1 MHSFSQVLKYI
12 NKDVNPQHGFLSRLI
27 QFSTLA
33 SSSNTYV
40 EDGVNRKAE
49 LLKPFQ
55 ILAKTR
61 DVVQLRSLRQKS
73 DNTCGYYA
81 LYNAVCVLRCL
92 RDLKKNKKRYCV
104 LSNLLQMY
112 DRDEFENWKK
122 EHQSTILRACETY
135 YWNSKAA
142 KAGILG
148 SNEANFLIL
157 TDPILS
163 SSSRLVCMSNF
174 GDLELNSAEQVC
186 AIDKLLREISSS
198 SEHEIRIFVLGAHD
212 HWITLILEKKHD
224 LVEMVL
230 MESENKKS
238 IDTPASNDRKEEIQ
252 RIVKLILDSSR
263 GLTSVARFAMTHAV
277 RKFIDT
283 FNTCVKRRKDGSLV
297 AKSSDGQSVE
307 HFAALRGGIQ
317 SLRTLRSRWH
327 MFRSSNESLVENSVK
342 IEFVKLLRDT
352 LRSVGVVRAPSFGRS
367 DSKYGR
373 PLPSLRCPTD
383 GTLWIEKYV
392 NEVKMSLQSL
402 DSLSKEDERLVS
414 ELDFGPPMYPI
425 ERAKRLQP
433 KFVGVSLNEI
443 LELLVAFEGRC
454 TDDEVAAELRR
465 ELSLRPRCN
474 KGHKLRPAQRN
485 GNFCD
490 LCNANGKRKN
500 VPRRSIL

>member
-1 MHSFSQVLKYI
+1 
-12 NKDVNPQHGFLSRLI
+12 
-27 QFSTLA
+27 
-33 SSSNTYV
+33 
-40 EDGVNRKAE
+40 
-49 LLKPFQ
+49 
-55 ILAKTR
+55 
-61 DVVQLRSLRQKS
+61 
-73 DNTCGYYA
+73 
-81 LYNAVCVLRCL
+81 
-92 RDLKKNKKRYCV
+92 
-104 LSNLLQMY
+104 
-112 DRDEFENWKK
+112 
-122 EHQSTILRACETY
+122 
-135 YWNSKAA
+135 
-142 KAGILG
+142 
-148 SNEANFLIL
+148 
-157 TDPILS
+157 
-163 SSSRLVCMSNF
+163 
-174 GDLELNSAEQVC
+174 
-186 AIDKLLREISSS
+186 
-198 SEHEIRIFVLGAHD
+198 
-212 HWITLILEKKHD
+212 
-224 LVEMVL
+224 MVL

-283 FNTCVKRRKDGSLV
+283 FNMCVRRRKDGSLV

-327 MFRSSNESLVENSVK
+327 LFRSSNESLVENSVK

-500 VPRRSIL
+500 ERGTSHRCLRGCDFDACTKCWNLNGRGNVVRSVLRSLRNEISRDTDAIYPSVRKALNFHGRTEEETKLAEKVSEPAKQLKSIFPHLSLETCRDAIKSSRDLNSAVERLLKTN